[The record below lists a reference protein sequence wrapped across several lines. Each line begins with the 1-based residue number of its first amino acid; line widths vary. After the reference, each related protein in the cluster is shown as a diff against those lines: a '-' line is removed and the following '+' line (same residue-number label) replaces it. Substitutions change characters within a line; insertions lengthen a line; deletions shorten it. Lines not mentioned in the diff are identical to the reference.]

1 MLPPRNSVDKA
12 MNEFDSREH
21 LPMSEQSLPQDVP
34 LENTPPS
41 PISLNKELVTRSIDQ
56 KDNEGVLLLTR
67 Q

>member
-1 MLPPRNSVDKA
+1 MVPPRNSVDKA

-41 PISLNKELVTRSIDQ
+41 PKSLNKELVTRSID
-56 KDNEGVLLLTR
+56 
-67 Q
+67 